1 MIDREKVIKG
11 IECSLNHH
19 TEICE
24 ECPYYDLFKQEKHC
38 GRQLKLDTLELLK
51 GQNGKWVWKSGDR
64 YTCSVCGME
73 TSVDEEMEE
82 PLYVYCPFCGAKM
95 EWGGRNGDA

>member
-1 MIDREKVIKG
+1 MPDIEKVIKG

-38 GRQLKLDTLELLK
+38 GRQLKLDAIALLK
-51 GQNGKWVWKSGDR
+51 EQPDI
-64 YTCSVCGME
+64 
-73 TSVDEEMEE
+73 
-82 PLYVYCPFCGAKM
+82 VYCKDCKHYIHLRTDPGYCARDGSRWIFRDLDWFCA
-95 EWGGRNGDA
+95 GGERKDGET